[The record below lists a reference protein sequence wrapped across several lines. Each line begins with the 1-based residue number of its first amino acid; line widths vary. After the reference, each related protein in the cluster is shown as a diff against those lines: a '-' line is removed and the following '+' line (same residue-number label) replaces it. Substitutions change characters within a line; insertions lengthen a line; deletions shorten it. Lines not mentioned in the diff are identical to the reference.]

1 MRTLLMMNIPPA
13 LEEDMVDYLL
23 ALDEVDGFT
32 SFAVNGHGEGKY
44 ANVSEQVS
52 GRRRRM
58 HFEVLV
64 EPGAVETVIAGLA
77 SQVGKGIN
85 YWYVPV
91 SGYGQT

>member
-1 MRTLLMMNIPPA
+1 MRSLLIINIPPA

-23 ALDEVDGFT
+23 AHDAVDDFT
-32 SFAVNGHGEGKY
+32 TFAVNGHGEGSY

-58 HFEVLV
+58 HFEILV

-77 SQVGKGIN
+77 SQVGKGIR